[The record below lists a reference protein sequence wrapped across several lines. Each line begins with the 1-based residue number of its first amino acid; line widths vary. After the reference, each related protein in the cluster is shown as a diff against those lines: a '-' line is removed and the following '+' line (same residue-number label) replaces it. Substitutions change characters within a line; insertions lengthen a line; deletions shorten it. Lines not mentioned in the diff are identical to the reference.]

1 MNVLLGA
8 FPLGLLQCD
17 AKMKAFGPIYQGRSH
32 NDVLRIL
39 TWPYTEPKVHTDF
52 NGEIRMLRKW
62 TPMGLDL
69 RCLSVLLAGTLLLLT
84 N

>member
-1 MNVLLGA
+1 MSPGRRQTEGLWPILLA
-8 FPLGLLQCD
+8 P
-17 AKMKAFGPIYQGRSH
+17 SH
-32 NDVLRIL
+32 DDVLRIL
-39 TWPYTEPKVHTDF
+39 TWPYTEPEVHTDF
-52 NGEIRMLRKW
+52 NEEIRMLPKW